1 MYDVVIGIDPGY
13 KGALAIYDLHTDSLV
28 DLQDCPVFVVEEVK
42 ANKKKKKVTKY
53 KKFQMYQQLL
63 PALHFTRPAGT
74 PHRVLVVL
82 ERVHAMPKQGTC
94 SMFTFG
100 YGYGLWEM
108 AVAVSGMSLHTVPA
122 ATWAADLFKGLPRFE
137 DTKSRNIAYVKSL
150 FPGVRLV
157 GESSRCRAD
166 KDGRADA
173 ICLAVYGAKHWRE
186 INADSE

>member
-1 MYDVVIGIDPGY
+1 MEAMQHFMAGFFLVFSFFKLLNLKGFAESYIMYDVVIGIDPGY

-74 PHRVLVVL
+74 PHRVLVAL

-94 SMFTFG
+94 SMFTF
-100 YGYGLWEM
+100 
-108 AVAVSGMSLHTVPA
+108 VS
-122 ATWAADLFKGLPRFE
+122 
-137 DTKSRNIAYVKSL
+137 
-150 FPGVRLV
+150 
-157 GESSRCRAD
+157 
-166 KDGRADA
+166 
-173 ICLAVYGAKHWRE
+173 
-186 INADSE
+186 